1 MKIEIIVSSVVGLV
15 FFTSI
20 DKYIYIWKTM
30 SSTFYWPNV
39 SLAFLVTFL
48 VYCLRI

>member
-20 DKYIYIWKTM
+20 DKYIYM
-30 SSTFYWPNV
+30 ENNV
-39 SLAFLVTFL
+39 
-48 VYCLRI
+48 